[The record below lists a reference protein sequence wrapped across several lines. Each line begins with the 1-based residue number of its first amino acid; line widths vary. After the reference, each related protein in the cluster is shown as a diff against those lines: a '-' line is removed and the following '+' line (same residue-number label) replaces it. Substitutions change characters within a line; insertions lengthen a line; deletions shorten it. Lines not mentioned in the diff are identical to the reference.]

1 MKQSNYQKYGQLADD
16 IIDAACAGDA
26 TAIDHVLCHYDRYI
40 NKLCTRTLYEKD
52 GSSYVR
58 VDEVMK
64 SHLRTLIIIRFVST
78 HLEGRKA

>member
-26 TAIDHVLCHYDRYI
+26 TAIDHVLRHYDRYI

-52 GSSYVR
+52 GSSCVR
-58 VDEVMK
+58 VDGVMK
-64 SHLRTLIIIRFVST
+64 SRLQAKLV
-78 HLEGRKA
+78 KAIVNKN

>member
-26 TAIDHVLCHYDRYI
+26 TAIDHVLRHYDRYI

-52 GSSYVR
+52 GSSCVR

-64 SHLRTLIIIRFVST
+64 SRLQAKLV
-78 HLEGRKA
+78 KALVEKK

>member
-1 MKQSNYQKYGQLADD
+1 MQQSNCQKYGRLTGD

-26 TAIDHVLCHYDRYI
+26 TAIDHVLRHYDRYI

-52 GSSYVR
+52 GSSCVR

-64 SHLRTLIIIRFVST
+64 SRLQAKLVNA
-78 HLEGRKA
+78 LVEKK